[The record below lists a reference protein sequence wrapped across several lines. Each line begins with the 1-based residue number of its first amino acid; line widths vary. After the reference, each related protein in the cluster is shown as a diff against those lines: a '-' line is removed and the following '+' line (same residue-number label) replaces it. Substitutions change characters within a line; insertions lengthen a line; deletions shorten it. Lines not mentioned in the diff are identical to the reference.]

1 MLRKKCRKCTKNVWI
16 LAVIQ
21 CTYIASFNL
30 YFCNMVLHCL
40 YNTELTWLLKYS
52 LFKYMYS
59 FFGQI
64 CSFSISE
71 VQGYTGNHDTLM
83 TNKWFSKKTTNTWAI
98 CLFSTD
104 EETRKTKLT
113 KTPKAWHAS
122 TTCTVFPNANF
133 KVNLVHCRFRTC
145 WGHKCDNCF

>member
-1 MLRKKCRKCTKNVWI
+1 MTFHSCLLRWSLQTHLLWRFISEPANSKIERLMLRKKCRECTKNVWI

-21 CTYIASFNL
+21 CTCIASFT
-30 YFCNMVLHCL
+30 FVSVTMVLHCI

-59 FFGQI
+59 FFEQI

-83 TNKWFSKKTTNTWAI
+83 TNKWFFKKTTNTWAI

-113 KTPKAWHAS
+113 KTPKA
-122 TTCTVFPNANF
+122 
-133 KVNLVHCRFRTC
+133 
-145 WGHKCDNCF
+145 

>member
-21 CTYIASFNL
+21 CTCIASFT
-30 YFCNMVLHCL
+30 FISVIMVLHCI

-71 VQGYTGNHDTLM
+71 VQVYTDNHDTLM
-83 TNKWFSKKTTNTWAI
+83 TNNWFSKKTTNTWAI

-122 TTCTVFPNANF
+122 TTCTVFS
-133 KVNLVHCRFRTC
+133 
-145 WGHKCDNCF
+145 KCKFSR

>member
-21 CTYIASFNL
+21 CTCIASFT
-30 YFCNMVLHCL
+30 FISVIMVLHCI

-64 CSFSISE
+64 CSFFLSQKYKYIPVIMTLLWQTSSFLRRQLILE
-71 VQGYTGNHDTLM
+71 QFVYFKQMRKQG
-83 TNKWFSKKTTNTWAI
+83 
-98 CLFSTD
+98 
-104 EETRKTKLT
+104 KLNLQ
-113 KTPKAWHAS
+113 KHQKLGMPALHALY
-122 TTCTVFPNANF
+122 FPNANF
-133 KVNLVHCRFRTC
+133 QGKPCAL
-145 WGHKCDNCF
+145 